1 MPTTSTESRRG
12 WLRLMGGLAAAAGLP
27 AVASA
32 HGTVPLV
39 EVWRDPGCGCC
50 ELWVKHLRDNLFVVQ
65 VRDLE
70 DLAPLRE
77 SLGMPQSLASCHTA
91 RIEGYVIEGHVPAS
105 EIHRLLRERP
115 KALGLAVPE
124 MPRGSPGMEQGGTK
138 DPFDVLLV
146 ARDGS
151 TSAFK
156 SYR

>member
-1 MPTTSTESRRG
+1 MV
-12 WLRLMGGLAAAAGLP
+12 GLP
-27 AVASA
+27 AVPQA

-39 EVWRDPGCGCC
+39 EIWRDPGCGCC
-50 ELWVKHLRDNLFVVQ
+50 ELWVKHLRDNLLVVQ
-65 VRDLE
+65 VREVE
-70 DLAPLRE
+70 DTAPLRK
-77 SLGMPQSLASCHTA
+77 SLGMPEPLASCHTA

-124 MPRGSPGMEQGGTK
+124 MPRGSPGMEQGGSK

-151 TSAFK
+151 TSVFK